1 MLLWRA
7 KNSKLVNKDF
17 YGDFMNKLYVIGAGL
32 AGCEAAYQAAQMGVS
47 VTLYE
52 MKPEKRSAAHHVD
65 TFAEL
70 VCSNSLRSADVTN
83 ASGLLKEEMRR
94 MGSLIIEACDA
105 TRVSAGGALAVDREL
120 FSRYVTDKILS
131 HPNIEVKYGE
141 VTEVP
146 RDGVCVVAT
155 GPLTSDALAED
166 IATLIGGDSLYFFD
180 AAAPIVSFD
189 SIDMSKAFFASR
201 YGKGDPDYINCPMT
215 EDEYKAF
222 YEALITA
229 EEAPLHAADEGL
241 KVKVFEGCMPV
252 EVMAKRGEDTLRFGP
267 MKPVGITNPNNG
279 ETYYAVVQLRRENE
293 EGEMF
298 NLVGFQTHL
307 KFPEQKR
314 VFGMIPGLENAEFLR
329 YGVMHRNTFINSP
342 ERLNSDYSLRGM
354 ENIHFAG
361 QMTGVEGYIESA
373 ASGFAAGVN
382 AALKVRGEEGFE
394 FPETMMIGAMA
405 GYVSR
410 GGVGAFQPM
419 NANFGIVPRLEE
431 KVRGGK
437 KARYEAYAVRALAEC
452 DKVAEKLR
460 EMRADA

>member
-1 MLLWRA
+1 
-7 KNSKLVNKDF
+7 
-17 YGDFMNKLYVIGAGL
+17 
-32 AGCEAAYQAAQMGVS
+32 
-47 VTLYE
+47 
-52 MKPEKRSAAHHVD
+52 
-65 TFAEL
+65 
-70 VCSNSLRSADVTN
+70 
-83 ASGLLKEEMRR
+83 
-94 MGSLIIEACDA
+94 
-105 TRVSAGGALAVDREL
+105 
-120 FSRYVTDKILS
+120 
-131 HPNIEVKYGE
+131 
-141 VTEVP
+141 
-146 RDGVCVVAT
+146 
-155 GPLTSDALAED
+155 
-166 IATLIGGDSLYFFD
+166 
-180 AAAPIVSFD
+180 
-189 SIDMSKAFFASR
+189 
-201 YGKGDPDYINCPMT
+201 
-215 EDEYKAF
+215 
-222 YEALITA
+222 
-229 EEAPLHAADEGL
+229 
-241 KVKVFEGCMPV
+241 
-252 EVMAKRGEDTLRFGP
+252 
-267 MKPVGITNPNNG
+267 
-279 ETYYAVVQLRRENE
+279 
-293 EGEMF
+293 MF

-382 AALKVRGEEGFE
+382 AALKVRGEEGFK